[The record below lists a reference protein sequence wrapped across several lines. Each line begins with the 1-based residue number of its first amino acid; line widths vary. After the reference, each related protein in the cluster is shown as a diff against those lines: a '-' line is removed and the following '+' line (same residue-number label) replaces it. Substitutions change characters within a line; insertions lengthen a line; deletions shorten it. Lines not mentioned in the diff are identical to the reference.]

1 MVSKK
6 VIIGAVVVV
15 AIIAI
20 AAVAMGSSD
29 DDKAADVRYN
39 YSAELV
45 KSFTTSVSGA
55 EPETAPEGKQYLI
68 VSYKAFNDSWD
79 AGVSTN
85 DIMWQWK
92 ATVNGISYS
101 DSVVGYLHPGH
112 QLIKI
117 EKGGNGGSV
126 VIFEIPD
133 TIAMSDIEIS
143 QKYVDF
149 KVPKIERDTTIVV

>member
-20 AAVAMGSSD
+20 AAVAMGGSD

-45 KSFTTSVSGA
+45 KSFTTNVSGA
-55 EPETAPEGKQYLI
+55 EPQTASEGMQYLI
-68 VSYKAFNDSWD
+68 VTYKAFNDSWSD
-79 AGVSTN
+79 GISTN
-85 DIMWQWK
+85 VIMWQWK
-92 ATVNGISYS
+92 ATVNGVSYS
-101 DSVVGYLHPGH
+101 DSVVEYLHPGY

-126 VIFEIPD
+126 VVFEIPD
-133 TIAMSDIEIS
+133 TIAMTDIEIS

-149 KVPKIERDTTIVV
+149 KTPTIERDTTITV